1 MTKYFKIKKY
11 IDEKDDY
18 KANLLQMGNTLYN
31 LSDDADLE
39 ILVNDLN
46 KKYIKNVNKKLK
58 ENKNKR
64 YNNIAKIEDYI
75 WDNKTEQYISV
86 NELVNKLNKMDYIIN
101 GD

>member
-11 IDEKDDY
+11 VDEKDDY

-64 YNNIAKIEDYI
+64 YNNIAKVEDYI

-86 NELVNKLNKMDYIIN
+86 NELVNKLNKLDYIIN

>member
-11 IDEKDDY
+11 VDEKDDY

-64 YNNIAKIEDYI
+64 YNNIAKIEDYV

-86 NELVNKLNKMDYIIN
+86 NELVDKLNKMDYIIN